1 MYHAGVLKFK
11 ILTMRIKLIVV
22 TLLLASCSDISVPR
36 LPSLT
41 PHKIEIRQGNLVTPE
56 MREKLKTGMSRLQAR
71 SVLGTP
77 LISDPFHA
85 NRWDY
90 VYRLEQSGKLVEQQ
104 RLTLYFDDDRLSRI
118 DESNMPPQSA
128 PTPQEAPAAQPRIPV
143 PVEQGAKK

>member
-1 MYHAGVLKFK
+1 
-11 ILTMRIKLIVV
+11 MRIKLIVV
-22 TLLLASCSDISVPR
+22 TLLLASCSDISAPG
-36 LPSLT
+36 LTSLT

-56 MREKLKTGMSRLQAR
+56 MREKLKTGMTRLQVR

-77 LISDPFHA
+77 LINDPFHA

-90 VYRLEQSGKLVEQQ
+90 AYRLEQNGILTEQQ

-128 PTPQEAPAAQPRIPV
+128 PPPQEAPAAQPRIPV
-143 PVEQGAKK
+143 PVEPGAKK